1 MQKTWVQSLGQ
12 EDLLEEEGNG
22 DLLQYFGLEN
32 PMTEEPGRLKSMELQ
47 KSWARLCNSTATA
60 KAIMN
65 INGKP
70 RSHEGTM

>member
-1 MQKTWVQSLGQ
+1 MQKTWVESLGQ

-22 DLLQYFGLEN
+22 DPLQYLGLEN
-32 PMTEEPGRLKSMELQ
+32 PMTEEPGRLQSMELQ
-47 KSWARLCNSTATA
+47 RSWARLCNSTATT

-70 RSHEGTM
+70 